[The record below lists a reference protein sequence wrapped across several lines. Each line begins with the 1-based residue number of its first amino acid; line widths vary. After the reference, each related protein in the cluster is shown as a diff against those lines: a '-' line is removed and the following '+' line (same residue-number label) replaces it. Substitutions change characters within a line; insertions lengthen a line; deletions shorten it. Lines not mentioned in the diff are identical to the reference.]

1 MSKATENSHS
11 TAKKLYT
18 GTVISAIAATASLV
32 GTIGTAHADTVE
44 IPLPTTAQTEPAL
57 VEKEAPKK
65 TEVKVPTKEVTKGQ
79 VDEAKDKLDKS
90 SQAVADA
97 QAKKDQAQT
106 EKDKAQT
113 EKDNAQSEVDK
124 AQAVKDKVTPE
135 NIEKQK
141 QEVANAETG
150 KTNAEK
156 QEENAENDLNKS
168 NQVAKDQE
176 KVVKKSEDKVA
187 SAETEVKNA
196 QTNVANAQAILDGTG
211 QAKVVA
217 EKDNAE
223 QAQAQAQTNVSN
235 AENSLTQAKADDK
248 KLAEDISS
256 AQKELTQAKNTVAST
271 QTALTNATNKAN
283 QTQTALD
290 KAQTNFSKA
299 ESNYKSINTFQ
310 VTDEYVSALKS
321 YVNNPYSIL
330 DEPAKWEE
338 HREKVESILKSV
350 NQENLNLNKF
360 KGNAND
366 KAISVD
372 ANNLTTEQMTE
383 LSLFASDLLNQI
395 RERFGTPKTVVTKGM
410 VKVAD
415 EVTDGYVADGWEYG
429 KGHDSKAV
437 NNVARKYGL
446 PAYEDDTQQ
455 YLENLNSINSGD
467 EIHTM
472 YDAKKWVYESVS
484 DLLFNGWEWA
494 HAQNLTGLSSAGAN
508 KEYLGVDVSSRL
520 GRTSAHFLTVSD
532 KQVSGNKLDKTEVP
546 NTKSVESIVKAYNT
560 AKTALLNAQT
570 VNSQAQREKTS
581 ASTENI
587 KAKGRQATIEKRL
600 NALKA
605 TPLKTPTAESN
616 LANAKNTLASA
627 NERLKNA
634 KKALEALTA
643 DVKIKQQNLDKA
655 KQELANKQTA
665 LTNAKNNLANEKA
678 KLEELK
684 SLIKIAEKNLAL
696 SKEKVAQATKTLEQ
710 SKADL
715 ENLLNAEPNLV
726 KAKNVLARKE
736 TTLKEKAT
744 ALKEAQA
751 ILDKL
756 LQEQKIDQETYDKLF
771 ALYSAQVEAKRLA
784 DLEAQ
789 KQAIISSGETPIE
802 VYDETG
808 KLVAYEVKPKPVA
821 QSPVSYNGAWTKKQ
835 GKSLPNTG
843 ENLSVLGLIGF
854 SILSVLGLSVNKRKN
869 K

>member
-1 MSKATENSHS
+1 M
-11 TAKKLYT
+11 
-18 GTVISAIAATASLV
+18 
-32 GTIGTAHADTVE
+32 
-44 IPLPTTAQTEPAL
+44 
-57 VEKEAPKK
+57 
-65 TEVKVPTKEVTKGQ
+65 
-79 VDEAKDKLDKS
+79 
-90 SQAVADA
+90 
-97 QAKKDQAQT
+97 
-106 EKDKAQT
+106 
-113 EKDNAQSEVDK
+113 
-124 AQAVKDKVTPE
+124 
-135 NIEKQK
+135 
-141 QEVANAETG
+141 
-150 KTNAEK
+150 
-156 QEENAENDLNKS
+156 
-168 NQVAKDQE
+168 
-176 KVVKKSEDKVA
+176 
-187 SAETEVKNA
+187 
-196 QTNVANAQAILDGTG
+196 
-211 QAKVVA
+211 
-217 EKDNAE
+217 
-223 QAQAQAQTNVSN
+223 
-235 AENSLTQAKADDK
+235 
-248 KLAEDISS
+248 
-256 AQKELTQAKNTVAST
+256 
-271 QTALTNATNKAN
+271 
-283 QTQTALD
+283 
-290 KAQTNFSKA
+290 
-299 ESNYKSINTFQ
+299 
-310 VTDEYVSALKS
+310 
-321 YVNNPYSIL
+321 
-330 DEPAKWEE
+330 
-338 HREKVESILKSV
+338 
-350 NQENLNLNKF
+350 
-360 KGNAND
+360 
-366 KAISVD
+366 
-372 ANNLTTEQMTE
+372 
-383 LSLFASDLLNQI
+383 
-395 RERFGTPKTVVTKGM
+395 
-410 VKVAD
+410 
-415 EVTDGYVADGWEYG
+415 
-429 KGHDSKAV
+429 
-437 NNVARKYGL
+437 
-446 PAYEDDTQQ
+446 
-455 YLENLNSINSGD
+455 
-467 EIHTM
+467 
-472 YDAKKWVYESVS
+472 
-484 DLLFNGWEWA
+484 
-494 HAQNLTGLSSAGAN
+494 
-508 KEYLGVDVSSRL
+508 
-520 GRTSAHFLTVSD
+520 TVSD

-546 NTKSVESIVKAYNT
+546 NPNSVESIVKAYNT

>member
-1 MSKATENSHS
+1 MDKR
-11 TAKKLYT
+11 KGL
-18 GTVISAIAATASLV
+18 TVVGASALALGLGVTNV
-32 GTIGTAHADTVE
+32 HAEEVTTVA
-44 IPLPTTAQTEPAL
+44 PTTTDQT
-57 VEKEAPKK
+57 VSKEETKP
-65 TEVKVPTKEVTKGQ
+65 EVKKEVTKGQ

-90 SQAVADA
+90 TQAVADA

-106 EKDKAQT
+106 EKDKVQT

-124 AQAVKDKVTPE
+124 AQAVKDKATPE

-150 KTNAEK
+150 KVDAEK
-156 QEENAENDLNKS
+156 KEESAKNNLDKA

-217 EKDNAE
+217 EKANAE
-223 QAQAQAQTNVSN
+223 KAQAQAQTNVSN

-248 KLAEDISS
+248 KLADDISS
-256 AQKELTQAKNTVAST
+256 TQKELTQATNTVAST
-271 QTALTNATNKAN
+271 QTALKNATNKAN

-290 KAQTNFSKA
+290 KAQTTFTKA

-330 DEPAKWEE
+330 DEPTKWDE
-338 HREKVESILKSV
+338 HDEKARENLKKV
-350 NQENLNLNKF
+350 NQSNVDLNNF
-360 KGNAND
+360 KSNPSD
-366 KAISVD
+366 KTIVVD
-372 ANNLTTEQMTE
+372 ANHLTNEQKIE
-383 LSLFASDLLNQI
+383 LSNFASGLINQV

-410 VKVAD
+410 IDVSDKITA
-415 EVTDGYVADGWEYG
+415 GYVADNWEFG
-429 KGHDSKAV
+429 AGHHNKLI
-437 NNVARKYGL
+437 NRIAREYGL
-446 PAYEDDTQQ
+446 PAIDDESGQT
-455 YLENLNSINSGD
+455 LENLNSINSGTEVENMD
-467 EIHTM
+467 
-472 YDAKKWVYESVS
+472 DAKRWIYQSLNS
-484 DLLFNGWEWA
+484 LLFNGWEWL
-494 HAQNLTGLSSAGAN
+494 HAQSITGLTSQGAN
-508 KEYLGVDVSSRL
+508 KEYFALGLSSGT
-520 GRTSAHFLTVSD
+520 GRTSAHFLSVSD
-532 KQVSGNKLDKTEVP
+532 KDVSGNKLDKTEIP
-546 NTKSVESIVKAYNT
+546 NTNSVESIVKAYNN
-560 AKTALLNAQT
+560 AKATLLNAQT
-570 VNSQAQREKTS
+570 ENSKAQSEKTS
-581 ASTENI
+581 ATTENI
-587 KAKGRQATIEKRL
+587 KAKGKQATIEKRL
-600 NALKA
+600 NTLKA
-605 TPLKTPTAESN
+605 TPLKTPTAERN
-616 LANAKNTLASA
+616 LANAKDTLASA

-643 DVKIKQQNLDKA
+643 DVKIKQQNFDKA
-655 KQELANKQTA
+655 KQELANKQTT

-684 SLIKIAEKNLAL
+684 TLIKIAEKNLAL

-710 SKADL
+710 AKADL
-715 ENLLNAEPNLV
+715 KNLLNAEPNLV
-726 KAKNVLARKE
+726 KAKKVLVQKE
-736 TTLKEKAT
+736 ATLKEKAT

-789 KQAIISSGETPIE
+789 KQAIIRSGETPIE

-821 QSPVSYNGAWTKKQ
+821 QSPVSYNGAWNKKQ
-835 GKSLPNTG
+835 DKSLPNTG
-843 ENLSVLGLIGF
+843 EKLSVLGLIGF

>member
-1 MSKATENSHS
+1 MDN
-11 TAKKLYT
+11 KKIAVVGASALALGFGVT
-18 GTVISAIAATASLV
+18 NVHAEEVTTVA
-32 GTIGTAHADTVE
+32 
-44 IPLPTTAQTEPAL
+44 PTTKDQT
-57 VEKEAPKK
+57 VSKEETKP
-65 TEVKVPTKEVTKGQ
+65 EVKKEVTKGQ

-90 SQAVADA
+90 TKKVADE

-106 EKDKAQT
+106 EKDQAQT

-124 AQAVKDKVTPE
+124 AQAVKDKATPE

-150 KTNAEK
+150 KDNAEK
-156 QEENAENDLNKS
+156 QEKNAENDLDKA

-187 SAETEVKNA
+187 SAESEVKDA
-196 QTNVANAQAILDGTG
+196 QTNVDNAQAILDGTG

-223 QAQAQAQTNVSN
+223 KAQAQAQTNVSN
-235 AENSLTQAKADDK
+235 AEKSLKQAKADDK

-256 AQKELTQAKNTVAST
+256 TQKELTQAKNTVAST
-271 QTALTNATNKAN
+271 QTALKNATNKAN

-290 KAQTNFSKA
+290 KAQTTFTKA

-310 VTDEYVSALKS
+310 VTDDYVSALKS

-330 DEPAKWEE
+330 DKPAKWKE

-360 KGNAND
+360 KGNVND

-383 LSLFASDLLNQI
+383 LSLFASELLNQI

-410 VKVAD
+410 VQVAD

-472 YDAKKWVYESVS
+472 YDAKKWVYESIS

-494 HAQNLTGLSSAGAN
+494 HAQSITGLISQGAN
-508 KEYLGVDVSSRL
+508 KEYFALGLSSGT

-546 NTKSVESIVKAYNT
+546 NTNSVESIVKAYNT

-587 KAKGRQATIEKRL
+587 KAKGNQATIEKRL
-600 NALKA
+600 NTLKA
-605 TPLKTPTAESN
+605 IPFKTPTAQSN
-616 LANAKNTLASA
+616 LTNAKNTLASA

-665 LTNAKNNLANEKA
+665 LANAKNNLADEKA

-684 SLIKIAEKNLAL
+684 SLIKIAEKNLTL

-710 SKADL
+710 AKADL
-715 ENLLNAEPNLV
+715 KNLLNAEPNLV
-726 KAKNVLARKE
+726 KAKNVLAQKE

-835 GKSLPNTG
+835 DKALPNTAEG
-843 ENLSVLGLIGF
+843 KSTALGLTGLAMF
-854 SILSVLGLSVNKRKN
+854 FGALGLVSPKRK
-869 K
+869 KQAK

>member
-1 MSKATENSHS
+1 MDKRKGLTVVGASALALGLGVTNVHAEEVTTVAPTTKDQTVSKAET
-11 TAKKLYT
+11 KL
-18 GTVISAIAATASLV
+18 
-32 GTIGTAHADTVE
+32 
-44 IPLPTTAQTEPAL
+44 
-57 VEKEAPKK
+57 
-65 TEVKVPTKEVTKGQ
+65 EVQKEVTTGQ

-90 SQAVADA
+90 TQAVADA
-97 QAKKDQAQT
+97 QAKKDQAQI

-156 QEENAENDLNKS
+156 QEENAENDLNKA

-223 QAQAQAQTNVSN
+223 KAQAQAQTNVSN

-248 KLAEDISS
+248 KLADDISS

-271 QTALTNATNKAN
+271 QTALKNATNKAN

-290 KAQTNFSKA
+290 KAQTTFTKA

-330 DEPAKWEE
+330 DEPTKWDE
-338 HREKVESILKSV
+338 HDEKARENLKKV
-350 NQENLNLNKF
+350 NQSNIDLNNF
-360 KGNAND
+360 KSNSSD
-366 KAISVD
+366 KTIAVD
-372 ANNLTTEQMTE
+372 ANHLTNEQKIE
-383 LSLFASDLLNQI
+383 LSNFASSLVNQV

-410 VKVAD
+410 I
-415 EVTDGYVADGWEYG
+415 EVSDKITAGYVADNWGFEA
-429 KGHDSKAV
+429 GHHSKLI
-437 NNVARKYGL
+437 NRIAREYGL
-446 PAYEDDTQQ
+446 PAIDDESGQA
-455 YLENLNSINSGD
+455 LENLSSINSGT
-467 EIHTM
+467 EIENM
-472 YDAKKWVYESVS
+472 DDAKRWIYQSLNS
-484 DLLFNGWEWA
+484 LLFNGWEWL
-494 HAQNLTGLSSAGAN
+494 HAQSITGLTSQGAN
-508 KEYLGVDVSSRL
+508 KEYFALGLSSVT
-520 GRTSAHFLTVSD
+520 GRTSAHFFTVSD
-532 KQVSGNKLDKTEVP
+532 KDVSGNKLDKTEVP
-546 NTKSVESIVKAYNT
+546 NTNSVESIVKAYNN
-560 AKTALLNAQT
+560 AKATLLNAQT
-570 VNSQAQREKTS
+570 ENSKAQREKTS
-581 ASTENI
+581 ATTENI
-587 KAKGRQATIEKRL
+587 KAKDKQATIEKRL
-600 NALKA
+600 NTLKA
-605 TPLKTPTAESN
+605 TPLKVPTAQSN
-616 LANAKNTLASA
+616 LEKAQGTLAKA
-627 NERLKNA
+627 NKRLENA

-643 DVKIKQQNLDKA
+643 DVKIKQQNLEKA
-655 KQELANKQTA
+655 KQELANKQTN
-665 LTNAKNNLANEKA
+665 LTNAKNNLATEKA

-684 SLIKIAEKNLAL
+684 TLIKIAEKNLAL

-710 SKADL
+710 AKAEL
-715 ENLLNAEPNLV
+715 ESLLNAEPNLV
-726 KAKNVLARKE
+726 KAKKVLAEKE
-736 TTLKEKAT
+736 TTLKEKAA

-789 KQAIISSGETPIE
+789 KQAIIRSGETPIE

-821 QSPVSYNGAWTKKQ
+821 QSPVSYNGVWTKKQ

>member
-1 MSKATENSHS
+1 MEELFMDKR
-11 TAKKLYT
+11 KGL
-18 GTVISAIAATASLV
+18 TVVGASALALGLGVTNV
-32 GTIGTAHADTVE
+32 HAEEVTTVA
-44 IPLPTTAQTEPAL
+44 PTTKDQT
-57 VEKEAPKK
+57 VSKEETKL
-65 TEVKVPTKEVTKGQ
+65 EVKKEVTKGQ

-156 QEENAENDLNKS
+156 QEENAENDLNKA

-338 HREKVESILKSV
+338 HYEKAKENLKKV
-350 NQENLNLNKF
+350 NQSNIDLNNF
-360 KGNAND
+360 KSNSSD
-366 KAISVD
+366 KTIAVD
-372 ANNLTTEQMTE
+372 ANHLTNEQKIE
-383 LSLFASDLLNQI
+383 LSNFASSLVNQV

-410 VKVAD
+410 IDVSDKITA
-415 EVTDGYVADGWEYG
+415 GYVADSWGFEA
-429 KGHDSKAV
+429 GHHSKLI
-437 NNVARKYGL
+437 NRIAREYGL
-446 PAYEDDTQQ
+446 PAIDDESGQA
-455 YLENLNSINSGD
+455 LENLSSINSGT
-467 EIHTM
+467 EIENM
-472 YDAKKWVYESVS
+472 DDAKRWIYQSLNS
-484 DLLFNGWEWA
+484 LLFNGWEWL
-494 HAQNLTGLSSAGAN
+494 HAQSITGLTSQGAN
-508 KEYLGVDVSSRL
+508 KEYFALGLSSST
-520 GRTSAHFLTVSD
+520 GRTSAHFFTVSD

-546 NTKSVESIVKAYNT
+546 NTNSAENIVKTYNA
-560 AKTALLNAQT
+560 AKSALLNAQT
-570 VNSQAQREKTS
+570 ENSKAQRDKTS
-581 ASTENI
+581 ATAENI
-587 KAKGRQATIEKRL
+587 KAKGKQETIEKRL
-600 NALKA
+600 NTLKA
-605 TPLKTPTAESN
+605 TPFKTPTAQSN
-616 LANAKNTLASA
+616 LEKAQDTLSKANK
-627 NERLKNA
+627 RLENA

-684 SLIKIAEKNLAL
+684 TLIKIAEKNLAL

-710 SKADL
+710 AKAEL
-715 ENLLNAEPNLV
+715 ESLLNAEPNLV
-726 KAKNVLARKE
+726 KAKKVLAEKE

-784 DLEAQ
+784 DLEVQ
-789 KQAIISSGETPIE
+789 KQAIIRSGETPIE

-821 QSPVSYNGAWTKKQ
+821 QSPVSYKGVWTKKQ